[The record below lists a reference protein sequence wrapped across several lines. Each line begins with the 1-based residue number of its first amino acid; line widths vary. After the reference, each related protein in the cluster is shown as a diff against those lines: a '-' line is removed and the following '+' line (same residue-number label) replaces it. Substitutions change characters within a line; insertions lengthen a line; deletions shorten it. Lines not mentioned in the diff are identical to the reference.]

1 MTTEQRSFQI
11 RAAQGEEFVLA
22 GRALSYNEVSS
33 NELSPGVRERIM
45 PGAFRDALASD
56 DLDCKAL
63 FNHDANQILG
73 RTKNGTLTL
82 RDRADGLYMRV
93 QLDKNN
99 SRHRDIYASV
109 KRQDVS
115 EMSFAF
121 TPDDEDYEDGEYN
134 GVRCKVRNIRKANIF
149 DVSVVTAPFYGKG
162 ATQVVA
168 RSASKKRSAA
178 REELCRISRATGK
191 SFEQILEE
199 RRLDKAH
206 RERADRIRCEIFQT
220 APGIKVVNRRTG
232 RLTYWED
239 PEADFVPDYDKCPP
253 EMTDL
258 QLRMLAEAIGAQIRL
273 DNARFAEEERR
284 KAAEQ
289 ERIKREETE
298 REANERRQ
306 KEASARANAWRRGG
320 AII

>member
-1 MTTEQRSFQI
+1 MKTELRNFQI
-11 RAAQGEEFVLA
+11 RASQGEEFVLA
-22 GRALSYNEVSS
+22 GRAVSYNEVSS
-33 NELSPGVRERIM
+33 NELATGLRERIM
-45 PGAFRDALASD
+45 PGAFRDALAAD
-56 DLDCKAL
+56 DLDCKCL
-63 FNHDANQILG
+63 FNHDASQILG

-82 RDRADGLYMRV
+82 SDRADGLYMRV

-109 KRQDVS
+109 KRQDAD

-121 TPDDEDYEDGEYN
+121 TSDDEDYTDAEYN
-134 GVRCKVRNIRKANIF
+134 GVACKVRNIRKAQLF
-149 DVSVVTAPFYGKG
+149 DVSVVTSPFYGKG
-162 ATQVVA
+162 ATAVVA

-178 REELCRISRATGK
+178 REELCRISRATGQP
-191 SFEQILEE
+191 FEQILEE

-206 RERADRIRCEIFQT
+206 RERANRIRCEIFQQ
-220 APGIKVVNRRTG
+220 APGFKIVNQRTG
-232 RLTYWED
+232 RLTTWED
-239 PEADFVPDYDKCPP
+239 EEMTVVPDYDKTPP

-289 ERIKREETE
+289 EWIKREEVE
-298 REANERRQ
+298 RE
-306 KEASARANAWRRGG
+306 KEEQRKREFNARVNHIRRGG
-320 AII
+320 AY